1 MPDLPPTR
9 VSSTA
14 IPAEGS
20 WHGRSNDCR
29 LWFQA
34 EFPASPA
41 QRCKLGGR
49 AFGSRQAD
57 SDALRPLRAR
67 GNAAGGTWRF
77 TWMMRFG
84 AGRACNGRICWPTTS
99 TNCIASPRRSASI
112 CCRIKVRRG
121 PRFPITISRRTNGA
135 APSREGQLHVV
146 ATRSSRFCAGRDPPT
161 TLTCVPSRNG
171 HLAGLTVAGFA
182 REPARSFPASFPFP
196 LASGLQ
202 SRRWRS
208 DPASYPRFYAREHI
222 ANGEQTVYIASRC
235 CSLLV
240 FRITVI
246 RSGSNG
252 YGCATSR

>member
-34 EFPASPA
+34 EFRRRHSGASLVAARICLAAKP
-41 QRCKLGGR
+41 
-49 AFGSRQAD
+49 D

-84 AGRACNGRICWPTTS
+84 AGRACNGRICWPTIS
-99 TNCIASPRRSASI
+99 TNCTASPRRSASI

-171 HLAGLTVAGFA
+171 HLAGLTAGFA
-182 REPARSFPASFPFP
+182 REPARSFPASLP

-202 SRRWRS
+202 SSRWRS
-208 DPASYPRFYAREHI
+208 DPASYPHFYAREHI
-222 ANGEQTVYIASRC
+222 ANGEQTVYIAPRC

>member
-49 AFGSRQAD
+49 ANLPGGKAD

-84 AGRACNGRICWPTTS
+84 AGRACNGRICLPTTS

-182 REPARSFPASFPFP
+182 REPARSFPASFP

-202 SRRWRS
+202 SSRWRS
-208 DPASYPRFYAREHI
+208 DPANYPHFYAREHI
-222 ANGEQTVYIASRC
+222 ANGEQTVYIAPRC